1 MATVTKTYVENEYS
15 TNKSTW
21 TVNIT
26 GGAPQTASGNF
37 RLTPVTVTAKYVG
50 SNKGYAQALAT
61 LDYYA
66 DGVPIKATHGSEDD
80 WAWFTTYHQLYPA
93 EPKAWASNTVKTL
106 PLLQGVEDF
115 LPIAI
120 LSSIFNETNKNTR
133 TVSISVATDS
143 KGYDGFFLES
153 TNYNYSTDNIY
164 QSTRMDTYANV
175 SSVTLDAPPTYQL
188 GTPSYPSP
196 HYAGLSSYD
205 VPLSRLEAKYGGDI
219 TSVELKVGTDS
230 TVQSYSS
237 TIVSDQMISVIPTQ
251 SGTYTPT
258 LTITDSRGQETSVS
272 LPSITINPYTEPTFN
287 FDTYRTDSVGLK
299 NDEGTYSLIVST
311 INFMET
317 LSSLTPPIIT
327 IDGELVSNLYFL
339 SKDTEVDNNKIYYI
353 KSTSEPY
360 IYTEVQNPT
369 GNPHLQNYYENSSVT
384 WYSSLL
390 PSKAVD
396 ASSEIGGANVMW
408 SDISSGDTIYGL
420 INNSFSHTTSYS
432 IGMMVKDSLGSSST
446 TITQILSTAYYTIDF
461 QAGGKEIAFGKPAN
475 DTLTSHQEDVGLFK
489 CGMEAQFNEE
499 TIFDERITSNNGI
512 DIKTGQLRSFI
523 NWDGASIP
531 SVQYVKEMV
540 IRLIDDSDWAGI
552 HGASVYPTASGQ
564 RQAGGVAAY
573 VGVRHPDADVANWIV
588 AIVNP
593 DGTRGYSVSDP
604 AKFRE
609 AIASNNAANLTTG
622 TLPGARLP
630 VLLKTQAFT
639 SSKFTQAAGA
649 GTDLAQT
656 ITVPSGYELV
666 GVVGCVSAHNV
677 ASSLG
682 SVRKTAATQVKMSTT
697 NRTSSQW
704 TDMTHTVYV
713 LFALSNIY

>member
-1 MATVTKTYVENEYS
+1 MATITKTYVENEYS

-21 TVNIT
+21 TVTVT

-50 SNKGYAQALAT
+50 SNKGYAQALTT

-66 DGVPIKATHGSEDD
+66 DGVPIKATLGPEDN

-93 EPKAWASNTVKTL
+93 EPQAWASNTVKTL
-106 PLLQGVEDF
+106 PLLQGTEDF
-115 LPIAI
+115 WPIAI

-143 KGYDGFFLES
+143 EGYDGFFLES
-153 TNYNYSTDNIY
+153 TNANYTTDNIY

-230 TVQSYSS
+230 TIQSYSS
-237 TIVSDQMISVIPTQ
+237 TVVSDQMISVIPTQ

-287 FDTYRTDSVGLK
+287 FDAYRTDSIGIK

-339 SKDTEVDNNKIYYI
+339 SKDTEVDNNKIYYV
-353 KSTSEPY
+353 KSISEPY

-384 WYSSLL
+384 WYSALL

-475 DTLTSHQEDVGLFK
+475 DILTSHQEDVGLFK
-489 CGMEAQFNEE
+489 CGMEAQFNEKVRQPL
-499 TIFDERITSNNGI
+499 D
-512 DIKTGQLRSFI
+512 
-523 NWDGASIP
+523 WDGVSIP
-531 SVQYVKEMV
+531 ESDEYKSIYVFP
-540 IRLIDDSDWAGI
+540 SDNPNEWVSQFGSEVFAQ
-552 HGASVYPTASGQ
+552 ASGQ
-564 RQAGGVAAY
+564 RQAGGMTTYIGA
-573 VGVRHPDADVANWIV
+573 RHPDGNVNNYLSVTA
-588 AIVNP
+588 NP
-593 DGTRGYSVSDP
+593 DGTRGYNVSDP

-656 ITVPSGYELV
+656 ITVPDGYELV
-666 GVVGCVSAHNV
+666 GVVGCVSAHNI

-682 SVRKTAATQVKMSTT
+682 SARKTSATQVKMSTT

>member
-1 MATVTKTYVENEYS
+1 MATITKTYVENEYS

-21 TVNIT
+21 TVTVT

-50 SNKGYAQALAT
+50 SNKGYAQALTT

-93 EPKAWASNTVKTL
+93 EPQAWASNTVKTL

-143 KGYDGFFLES
+143 EGYEGFFLES

-219 TSVELKVGTDS
+219 TSVELKVGADS
-230 TVQSYSS
+230 TIQSYSS

-287 FDTYRTDSVGLK
+287 FDTYRTDSEGLK

-339 SKDTEVDNNKIYYI
+339 SKDTEVDNNKIYYV

-384 WYSSLL
+384 WYSALL

-461 QAGGKEIAFGKPAN
+461 KAGGKEIAFGSPAN
-475 DTLTSHQEDVGLFK
+475 DDLTDIAGKDYSDEGLFK
-489 CGMEAQFNEE
+489 CKMGTSFNDMTTGPNGEVEE
-499 TIFDERITSNNGI
+499 FISELGI
-512 DIKTGQLRSFI
+512 S
-523 NWDGASIP
+523 GAGIELT
-531 SVQYVKEMV
+531 Q
-540 IRLIDDSDWAGI
+540 SDWIVEQGTSGI
-552 HGASVYPTASGQ
+552 WTYRKWSSGK
-564 RQAGGVAAY
+564 A
-573 VGVRHPDADVANWIV
+573 
-588 AIVNP
+588 
-593 DGTRGYSVSDP
+593 
-604 AKFRE
+604 
-609 AIASNNAANLTTG
+609 
-622 TLPGARLP
+622 
-630 VLLKTQAFT
+630 
-639 SSKFTQAAGA
+639 
-649 GTDLAQT
+649 
-656 ITVPSGYELV
+656 ELW
-666 GVVGCVSAHNV
+666 GNY
-677 ASSLG
+677 
-682 SVRKTAATQVKMSTT
+682 TAATKTGAVWSAPIYYTDESVSFLNGFFSAIPT
-697 NRTSSQW
+697 NVYATSHHSQW
-704 TDMTHTVYV
+704 SVWSTYSVTATGCTIRHIKPNNVTQTIDTYIYV
-713 LFALSNIY
+713 LGRWK